1 MECGIWKRANSYLL
15 VERIQPSEENKKPPP
30 LLPWE
35 QLSNAMDALQEVALE
50 QSWGEG
56 FLSKERKPVC
66 EKAILLA
73 LVIPAGAESGSP
85 ASGPRAS
92 FFLALPRF

>member
-1 MECGIWKRANSYLL
+1 MECGIRKRANSYFL
-15 VERIQPSEENKKPPP
+15 VERIQPCEENKKPLP

-35 QLSNAMDALQEVALE
+35 QLSNAMDALQEVALA

-66 EKAILLA
+66 EKAILLP
-73 LVIPAGAESGSP
+73 LLIPARAESGSP
-85 ASGPRAS
+85 ASALRAS
-92 FFLALPRF
+92 FS